1 MAVSPFVRPSVWFHP
16 SGDQVLGAPPTS
28 LFSVKLSGP
37 HRGLHAD
44 KGTRGDLNIVS
55 TDPDEEFP
63 PRVGFLF
70 SNTRPREEKE
80 RCLWGAEGVFGAQ
93 SKPTFPFEERVCR
106 CGLQKKKSLAHCCKS
121 THNFNTFNVCI
132 FAKKSLIFYVLCNVP
147 LLYLVILPFSLM
159 SKSPSSQ
166 LVRWQ
171 KTFAAKIALQRRCP
185 RQRCCVGGA
194 GWGIGVDGD
203 PPGAWVPTLDRRPWA
218 GCAPLPRTLASFSRF
233 SLPCCR

>member
-1 MAVSPFVRPSVWFHP
+1 MKNFPQELASYF
-16 SGDQVLGAPPTS
+16 Q
-28 LFSVKLSGP
+28 
-37 HRGLHAD
+37 
-44 KGTRGDLNIVS
+44 TR
-55 TDPDEEFP
+55 DPG
-63 PRVGFLF
+63 R
-70 SNTRPREEKE
+70 RKR
-80 RCLWGAEGVFGAQ
+80 GVFGAQ
-93 SKPTFPFEERVCR
+93 RASLGRRANPHFPLKKECVGAACK
-106 CGLQKKKSLAHCCKS
+106 KKKSLAHCCKS

-194 GWGIGVDGD
+194 GWGIGVSGWTATLQA
-203 PPGAWVPTLDRRPWA
+203 PGS
-218 GCAPLPRTLASFSRF
+218 PRWTDSPGRAVHPSPGHWPASPAFLSPVVVSRCTA
-233 SLPCCR
+233 LLLTTK

>member
-1 MAVSPFVRPSVWFHP
+1 MKNFPQELASYF
-16 SGDQVLGAPPTS
+16 Q
-28 LFSVKLSGP
+28 
-37 HRGLHAD
+37 
-44 KGTRGDLNIVS
+44 TR
-55 TDPDEEFP
+55 DPG
-63 PRVGFLF
+63 R
-70 SNTRPREEKE
+70 RKR
-80 RCLWGAEGVFGAQ
+80 GVFGAQ
-93 SKPTFPFEERVCR
+93 RASLGRRANPHFPLKKECVGAACK
-106 CGLQKKKSLAHCCKS
+106 KKKSLAHCCKS